1 MIKQDTLEKQVKKT
15 YLSLGSNL
23 GNKKVNIEYAKFL
36 LQQSKK
42 FKILKTSNFYKTKS
56 WPNYKNPF
64 FLNIAIEGLTTLKPL
79 DLFKFIKQ
87 IEAKLGRK
95 KSSKNSSRECD
106 IDILDYDQKTFKIKN
121 NNDFIH
127 IPHPRLHQRN
137 FVLLPLFEIAK
148 NWIYPNKNKKITD
161 LLINIETNDLRTIKL
176 I

>member
-36 LQQSKK
+36 LQQNKK

-79 DLFKFIKQ
+79 DLFKF
-87 IEAKLGRK
+87 
-95 KSSKNSSRECD
+95 S
-106 IDILDYDQKTFKIKN
+106 
-121 NNDFIH
+121 
-127 IPHPRLHQRN
+127 
-137 FVLLPLFEIAK
+137 
-148 NWIYPNKNKKITD
+148 
-161 LLINIETNDLRTIKL
+161 
-176 I
+176 